1 MTGHVCVVGSA
12 NLDLIALAQRLPNPG
27 ETVNGH
33 GFVEA
38 AGGKGLNQAVAAA
51 RAGATVSFIGAV
63 GNDDAGR
70 ALRQVA
76 IDDGIN
82 TSGLVT
88 VAGSPTGR
96 ALIGVSDD
104 GANLIIV
111 VPGANAAVDR
121 SVVEAA
127 ERIISSADVVLGQ
140 HEVPDQ
146 ALETAFRLARQAGAT
161 TILNPAPAHP
171 IPASLLGLVDI
182 LVPNEHEYPLLG
194 DVSSVGCLVV
204 TEGEQGCR
212 LVREGQ
218 STRIPAFSVEAVDTV
233 AAGDAFCGA
242 LAAALAQGEPLET
255 ALLRASAAG
264 ALATLAHGA
273 VPSLPDA
280 AAIDWLIARG

>member
-1 MTGHVCVVGSA
+1 
-12 NLDLIALAQRLPNPG
+12 
-27 ETVNGH
+27 
-33 GFVEA
+33 
-38 AGGKGLNQAVAAA
+38 
-51 RAGATVSFIGAV
+51 
-63 GNDDAGR
+63 
-70 ALRQVA
+70 
-76 IDDGIN
+76 
-82 TSGLVT
+82 
-88 VAGSPTGR
+88 
-96 ALIGVSDD
+96 
-104 GANLIIV
+104 
-111 VPGANAAVDR
+111 
-121 SVVEAA
+121 
-127 ERIISSADVVLGQ
+127 LGQ

-218 STRIPAFSVEAVDTV
+218 STRIPAFAVEAVDTV

-242 LAAALAQGEPLET
+242 LAATLAQGEPLET

-264 ALATLAHGA
+264 ALATLTHGA

>member
-27 ETVNGH
+27 ETVIGH

-218 STRIPAFSVEAVDTV
+218 STRIPAFAVEAVDTV

-242 LAAALAQGEPLET
+242 LAATLAQGEPLET

-264 ALATLAHGA
+264 ALATLTHGA

>member
-27 ETVNGH
+27 ETVIGH

-218 STRIPAFSVEAVDTV
+218 STRIPAFAVEAVDTV

-264 ALATLAHGA
+264 ALATLTHGA